1 MGNIKKIENYVVGA
15 ENSIVYRIIEYKNG
29 RLKMNYAHL
38 CLNEP
43 YQFGMSEEDYQ
54 LRLSSINFEWIDN
67 WAGEENDQQEI
78 KTFLEDLQDK
88 DFSLNY
94 GRTIKELR
102 NNYENILISKSQ
114 KIIDNFSDRNIE
126 IPRDFLEWAS
136 NTIRQYAFDEYG
148 SPLDAKIIELANRK
162 YDK

>member
-1 MGNIKKIENYVVGA
+1 
-15 ENSIVYRIIEYKNG
+15 
-29 RLKMNYAHL
+29 
-38 CLNEP
+38 
-43 YQFGMSEEDYQ
+43 MSEEDYQ